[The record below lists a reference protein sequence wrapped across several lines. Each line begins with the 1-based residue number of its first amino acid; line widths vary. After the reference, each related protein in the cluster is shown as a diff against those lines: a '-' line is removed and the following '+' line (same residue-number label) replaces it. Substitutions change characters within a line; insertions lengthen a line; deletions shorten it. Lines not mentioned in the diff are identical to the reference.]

1 MTRAE
6 AIAPGDEVHVFP
18 LRVYYEDTDA
28 AGIVYYAN
36 YLKFAE
42 RSRTEMLRAVGLTNP
57 GLRAS
62 ADLGFIVRR
71 CHADFHEPARLDDQ
85 LEVHTRITRLGGAS
99 IEAEQR
105 VTRAGDELA
114 RMDVKVACVNAK
126 GRPTRMSRPLR
137 TALATYLRTG

>member
-6 AIAPGDEVHVFP
+6 TAVPGGEVHVFP
-18 LRVYYEDTDA
+18 MRVYYEDTDA

-71 CHADFHEPARLDDQ
+71 CHADFREPARLDDQ
-85 LEVHTRITRLGGAS
+85 LEVLTRITRLGGAS

-105 VTRAGDELA
+105 VTRAGDELV

-126 GRPTRMSRPLR
+126 GRPTRMSGSVRA
-137 TALATYLRTG
+137 ALAPYLRTG